1 MFDMIN
7 LTPNKATPEQI
18 ADGVTEIDECSHAL
32 VKKALTFNGVED
44 IEGHS
49 LKQRVADLIA
59 IATCFGANS
68 AMVDGAP
75 YFLPILVE
83 SLKKV
88 GITPRYSFSVKEI
101 RETTNEDGTVTKT
114 EVLKHIKFID
124 A

>member
-32 VKKALTFNGVED
+32 VKKALTFNDIED

-59 IATCFGANS
+59 IATCFGAKS
-68 AMVDGAP
+68 VMVDGAP

-88 GITPRYSFSVKEI
+88 GIIPRYSFSVKEI

-124 A
+124 V